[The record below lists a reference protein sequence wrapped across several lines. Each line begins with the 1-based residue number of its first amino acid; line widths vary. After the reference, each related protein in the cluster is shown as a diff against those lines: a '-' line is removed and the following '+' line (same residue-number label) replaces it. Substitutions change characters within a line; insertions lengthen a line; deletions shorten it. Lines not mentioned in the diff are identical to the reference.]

1 MECAMNTHP
10 SLLNTLD
17 SVLVIVD
24 MQTTL
29 SSVMP
34 ENEAQAMLDN
44 TLSLLE
50 AAKKLSIP
58 VLLTEQYPQGLGHTD
73 VQIKDALPDSA
84 HVFDKTAFSCCGAS
98 GFMPTLEKM
107 GRKQVILVGQ
117 EAHVC
122 VLQTALELTAH
133 AYQVHIVEDALC
145 SRRTEHKFFA
155 LQRMQTQNIVIS
167 NYESVLFE
175 WLRDANHP
183 DFRAISSLL
192 R

>member
-1 MECAMNTHP
+1 MNTHP

-34 ENEAQAMLDN
+34 ENEAESMRES
-44 TLSLLE
+44 TLSLIE
-50 AAKKLSIP
+50 ATKKLGIP
-58 VLLTEQYPQGLGHTD
+58 VLLTEQYPQGLGHTENP
-73 VQIKDALPDSA
+73 IKDALPDNA
-84 HVFDKTAFSCCGAS
+84 QLFDKTAFSCCGAS
-98 GFMPTLEKM
+98 GFMPALEKM
-107 GRKQVILVGQ
+107 GRKQIILVGQ

-122 VLQTALELTAH
+122 ILQTALDLTAQG
-133 AYQVHIVEDALC
+133 YQVHVVEDAIC
-145 SRRTEHKFFA
+145 ARKTEHKFFA
-155 LQRMQTQNIVIS
+155 LQRLQSQNVVIS

-175 WLRDANHP
+175 WLRDASHP
-183 DFRAISSLL
+183 DFRAISGLL

>member
-1 MECAMNTHP
+1 MNTHP
-10 SLLNTLD
+10 SLLKTLD

-34 ENEAQAMLDN
+34 ENEAESMRES

-58 VLLTEQYPQGLGHTD
+58 VLLTEQYPQGLGHTES
-73 VQIKDALPDSA
+73 QIKDALPDNA
-84 HVFDKTAFSCCGAS
+84 QLFDKTAFSCCGAS
-98 GFMPTLEKM
+98 GFMPALEKT
-107 GRKQVILVGQ
+107 GRKQIILVGQ

-122 VLQTALELTAH
+122 ILQTALDLMSH
-133 AYQVHIVEDALC
+133 DYQVHVVEDAIC
-145 SRRTEHKFFA
+145 ARKTEHKFFA
-155 LQRMQTQNIVIS
+155 LQRMQSQNVVIS

-175 WLRDANHP
+175 WLRDASHP
-183 DFRAISSLL
+183 DFRAISGLL

>member
-1 MECAMNTHP
+1 MNTHP
-10 SLLNTLD
+10 TLLKALD

-34 ENEAQAMLDN
+34 ENEAQSMHEN

-58 VLLTEQYPQGLGHTD
+58 VLITEQYPQGLGHTEI
-73 VQIKDALPDSA
+73 QINDALPDDA
-84 HVFDKTAFSCCGAS
+84 HLFDKTAFSCCGAS
-98 GFMPTLEKM
+98 GFMPTLEKT
-107 GRKQVILVGQ
+107 GRKQIILVGQ

-122 VLQTALELTAH
+122 IMQTALDLTAQD
-133 AYQVHIVEDALC
+133 YQVHVVEDAIC
-145 SRRTEHKFFA
+145 ARKTEHKFFA
-155 LQRMQTQNIVIS
+155 LQRMQSQNIIIT

-175 WLRDANHP
+175 WLRDASHP
-183 DFRAISSLL
+183 DFRAISGLL

>member
-1 MECAMNTHP
+1 MNTHP
-10 SLLNTLD
+10 TLLKALD

-34 ENEAQAMLDN
+34 ENEAQSMHEN

-50 AAKKLSIP
+50 LSIP
-58 VLLTEQYPQGLGHTD
+58 VLVTEQYPQGLGHTEI
-73 VQIKDALPDSA
+73 QINDALPDDA
-84 HVFDKTAFSCCGAS
+84 QLFDKTAFSCCGAS
-98 GFMPTLEKM
+98 GFMPTLEKI
-107 GRKQVILVGQ
+107 GRKQIILIGQ

-122 VLQTALELTAH
+122 IMQTALDLTAQNF
-133 AYQVHIVEDALC
+133 QVHVVEDAIC
-145 SRRTEHKFFA
+145 ARKTEHKFFA
-155 LQRMQTQNIVIS
+155 LQRMQSQNIIIT

-175 WLRDANHP
+175 WLRDASHP
-183 DFRAISSLL
+183 DFRAISGLL